1 MSKHTGKKQRLAV
14 VVSAFALVMGLL
26 VGTVAVPT
34 TVPAT
39 VSAAS
44 KVSQSKAESIALKN
58 AGTTSSKAEALK
70 SSSGSYKGRS
80 VYNVSFYKKK
90 SDTVYTHYLYKI
102 NRNTGKIA
110 DRKAKKH
117 TIISQSKA
125 ESIALDDVD
134 ISRSDTSGLD
144 SELGRSGSKL
154 VWEVTFDSDE
164 DDDDDDDDDDRTY
177 YYPYSY
183 SYTTYSYGDNFSYNG
198 TSYYYHS
205 QTDGNGN
212 HYTTNSDVTKGG
224 WVANSTINSAISS
237 LNSNYRYYY
246 NNGYYNYG
254 HDSKGYYYYNS
265 SGNKVYYSYDDDD
278 DDEDEYSY
286 SYTINAITGGI
297 IDSDRDKN

>member
-144 SELGRSGSKL
+144 SELGRKGSKL

-164 DDDDDDDDDDRTY
+164 DDDDDDDDDDVY

-183 SYTTYSYGDNFSYNG
+183 RYSSYAFGDNFTYNS
-198 TSYYYHS
+198 TTYYYHS
-205 QTDGNGN
+205 TANNGK
-212 HYTTNSDVTKGG
+212 HYSTSNS
-224 WVANSTINSAISS
+224 STAPESSYISDSQAQSYISS

>member
-177 YYPYSY
+177 YYPSSY

-205 QTDGNGN
+205 TANTDGY
-212 HYTTNSDVTKGG
+212 HYTTGSYNSGNWVSDS
-224 WVANSTINSAISS
+224 VANSARSSANS
-237 LNSNYRYYY
+237 YYY
-246 NNGYYNYG
+246 NNGYRYNYG

>member
-144 SELGRSGSKL
+144 SELGRKGSKL

-164 DDDDDDDDDDRTY
+164 DDDDDDDDDTY

-183 SYTTYSYGDNFSYNG
+183 RYGTYSWGDNFTYNG

-205 QTDGNGN
+205 NGN
-212 HYTTNSDVTKGG
+212 YYTSG
-224 WVANSTINSAISS
+224 STTGARVGDSNINSYISS